1 MTTREEPTLA
11 AIRVNS
17 DMAGS
22 IWKLLVAVGDE
33 VSEGTDLLLLESMK
47 MEIPVAAPKAG
58 KIAEIRVEEGETV
71 AEGQC
76 LLVLAG

>member
-1 MTTREEPTLA
+1 MEIPLA

-17 DMAGS
+17 EMAGS

-33 VSEGTDLLLLESMK
+33 VAEGADLLLLESMK

-58 KIAEIRVEEGETV
+58 RVAEIRVEEGETV
-71 AEGQC
+71 AEGQL
-76 LLVLAG
+76 LLVLAA

>member
-1 MTTREEPTLA
+1 LA

-17 DMAGS
+17 DIAGS

-33 VSEGTDLLLLESMK
+33 VAEGADLLLLESMK

-58 KIAEIRVEEGETV
+58 KVAEIRVEEGETV

-76 LLVLAG
+76 LLVLAA

>member
-1 MTTREEPTLA
+1 MA
-11 AIRVNS
+11 VIRVNS

-33 VSEGTDLLLLESMK
+33 VVEGADLLLLESMK
-47 MEIPVAAPKAG
+47 MEIPVAAPRSG
-58 KIAEIRVEEGETV
+58 KVIEIRVEDGETV

-76 LLVLAG
+76 LLVLAA

>member
-1 MTTREEPTLA
+1 MA

-33 VSEGTDLLLLESMK
+33 VAEGADLLLLESMK

-58 KIAEIRVEEGETV
+58 KVAEIRVEEGEAV
-71 AEGQC
+71 AEGQL

>member
-1 MTTREEPTLA
+1 V
-11 AIRVNS
+11 IRVNS

-33 VSEGTDLLLLESMK
+33 VAEGADLLLLESMK
-47 MEIPVAAPKAG
+47 MEIPVASPKAG
-58 KIAEIRVEEGETV
+58 KVAEIRVEEGETV

>member
-1 MTTREEPTLA
+1 MA

-17 DMAGS
+17 EMAGS
-22 IWKLLVAVGDE
+22 IWKLLVAVGDD
-33 VSEGTDLLLLESMK
+33 VAEGADLLLLESMK
-47 MEIPVAAPKAG
+47 MEIPVAAPRSG
-58 KIAEIRVEEGETV
+58 RVAEIRVEEGETV